1 MKKNVYTSLLL
12 ALTLS
17 ASGTSIARS
26 NKPQDEKKEKSVTVN
41 TDKKQGIIQ
50 DSKIETKVEAKI
62 ENKTEEK
69 TNSFFTKQNCSCDDK
84 VSFPSFSKV
93 IKKALPA
100 VVNVATTQVLN
111 NKQNSE
117 ARGKAGPGNPLEEL
131 FRGFLEQG
139 SIEEAPKKV
148 HSLGSGFILK
158 KTGKDLFVVT
168 NYHVIAEAKKI
179 SVFMHDKSEVKAT
192 VHAYDERTDLAVL
205 KIELKNLSDE
215 NKKIKPLEWGNSE
228 NLEIGDWVLAI
239 GNPFGLGSS
248 VTAGIVS
255 AKGRDIITS
264 SKGGRGA
271 DYVDDY
277 IQHSAQINM
286 GNSGGCLLDLNGN
299 VIGVNTAILSRSGE
313 HNGVGFASPS
323 VVAQKTINQ
332 LIEFGRTKRGWLG
345 IRIQHLTAEMAK
357 TLGSDLRGDI
367 VIGVTKDGPAA
378 KGGIKAGDIIIGFE
392 DKGISDQNRLTR
404 LVGETEVGKEVEI
417 KVFRKD
423 EGIKSFKVKIE
434 EYENAQKAGKLDSSS
449 VVSSESA
456 DSIEFMGLTLS
467 SLSEEEIKQGKK
479 GVKITKISS
488 NAPDSILESGLF
500 PGDIIEKVN
509 HKEFKDVKSFKSL
522 IESFKKDK
530 QNLVVLLVT
539 RNSDSIY
546 VSLRLD
552 EIETTEEPKKS
563 VLEHGAN
570 SKIPA

>member
-1 MKKNVYTSLLL
+1 MKKNVYTSLIL
-12 ALTLS
+12 ALALS
-17 ASGTSIARS
+17 AAGTSIARS
-26 NKPQDEKKEKSVTVN
+26 NKPQDDKKNNSVKLDAEKKAEI
-41 TDKKQGIIQ
+41 KQDVKTETKT
-50 DSKIETKVEAKI
+50 DSKGATDNAQIDSKNDNLV
-62 ENKTEEK
+62 
-69 TNSFFTKQNCSCDDK
+69 
-84 VSFPSFSKV
+84 VLPSFSKV

-111 NKQNSE
+111 GKQNAE
-117 ARGKAGPGNPLEEL
+117 ARSKSGPGNPLEEL

-139 SIEEAPKKV
+139 AIEEAPKKV
-148 HSLGSGFILK
+148 HSLGSGFIQK
-158 KTGKDLFVVT
+158 KTDKDLFVVT
-168 NYHVIAEAKKI
+168 NYHVIADAKKI
-179 SVFMHDKSEVKAT
+179 SVFLHDKSEVKAT

-215 NKKIKPLEWGNSE
+215 NKKIQPLTWGDSE
-228 NLEIGDWVLAI
+228 ALEIGDWVLAI

-264 SKGGRGA
+264 SKNGRGA

-286 GNSGGCLLDLNGN
+286 GNSGGCLLDLKGN

-313 HNGVGFASPS
+313 HNGVGFASPAT
-323 VVAQKTINQ
+323 VAQKTINQ

-392 DKGISDQNRLTR
+392 GKGISDQNRLTR

-423 EGIKSFKVKIE
+423 EGIKSLKIKIE
-434 EYENAQKAGKLDSSS
+434 EYENAQKAGKLDSAS

-467 SLSEEEIKQGKK
+467 SLSEDEIKQGKK
-479 GVKITKISS
+479 GIKITKISS

-509 HKEFKDVKSFKSL
+509 HKEFKDVKNFKSM
-522 IESFKKDK
+522 IEEFKKDK

-552 EIETTEEPKKS
+552 EIETPEDSKKS

-570 SKIPA
+570 TKIPA